1 MPPSSPSDFHES
13 SRSTET
19 GLIEM
24 LLVSPSTSTWLT
36 RADFWPT
43 VKADNLKTL
52 AEKGRGLVASIDA
65 VIPPIQ
71 SDKEVSPLIDQAQ
84 VQLPLLCVK
93 DCLIYS
99 IG

>member
-1 MPPSSPSDFHES
+1 MPPSSPFDFHES

-19 GLIEM
+19 NLIEM
-24 LLVSPSTSTWLT
+24 LLVPPNTSTWLT

-71 SDKEVSPLIDQAQ
+71 SDKAVLR
-84 VQLPLLCVK
+84 
-93 DCLIYS
+93 
-99 IG
+99 